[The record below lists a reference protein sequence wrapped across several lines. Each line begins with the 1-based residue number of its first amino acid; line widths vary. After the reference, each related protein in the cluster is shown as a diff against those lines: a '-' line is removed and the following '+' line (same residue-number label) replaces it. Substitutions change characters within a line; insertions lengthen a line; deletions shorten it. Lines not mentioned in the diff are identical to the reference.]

1 MAYAFN
7 DDRSELQFPLP
18 VANGGT
24 GATSAPNARNNL
36 NAVGCSNASRQ
47 NPRLTS
53 LSSPTQHWTIRSV
66 VINENNETY
75 EDHDTGLILTD
86 TDVYGFDFTA
96 QNALWHAYT
105 TKNKPSFSDI
115 PGIIPLS
122 KLGIFKLTKSVVLSG
137 NSAGSVKWTSSEL
150 QDVGIGTLA
159 QSNSINYTVLSVMM
173 SNRND
178 SASLYET
185 QRTVVDGIIYP
196 YVDINETDNSIT
208 VHVRNNIDM
217 AMNIWAYVTLLKI
230 A

>member
-1 MAYAFN
+1 MAHAFN
-7 DDRSELQFPLP
+7 DDRSKLQFPLP

-24 GATSAPNARNNL
+24 GATSAQNARANL

-47 NPRLTS
+47 NPRLTN
-53 LSSPTQHWTIRSV
+53 LNSPTQHWTIRSV

-96 QNALWHAYT
+96 QHALWHAYT
-105 TKNKPSFSDI
+105 TESKPSFSDI
-115 PGIIPLS
+115 PGIIPLN

-137 NSAGSVKWTSSEL
+137 NSAGSVKWTSNEL
-150 QDVGIGTLA
+150 QNAGIGTLA

-185 QRTVVDGIIYP
+185 QRTVVNGIIYP
-196 YVDINETDNSIT
+196 YAEINETDNSIT
-208 VHVRNNIDM
+208 VHVRNNIDI

>member
-7 DDRSELQFPLP
+7 DDKSELQFPLP
-18 VANGGT
+18 VENGGT
-24 GATSAPNARNNL
+24 GANSAESARDNL
-36 NAVGCSNASRQ
+36 NAVGCSNASNQ
-47 NPRLTS
+47 NPMLTY
-53 LSSPTQHWTIRSV
+53 LSHTGQHWAIRSNV
-66 VINENNETY
+66 VNANNESY
-75 EDHDTGLILTD
+75 NGDNTGLCLADYSVFGYDFTSQQTLWVAY
-86 TDVYGFDFTA
+86 TDV
-96 QNALWHAYT
+96 H
-105 TKNKPSFSDI
+105 KPSFSDI
-115 PGIIPLS
+115 SGIAPLN

-137 NSAGSVKWTSSEL
+137 NSAGFVKWTSSEL

-178 SASLYET
+178 NDSLYET

>member
-7 DDRSELQFPLP
+7 DDKSKFPFPLP
-18 VANGGT
+18 VENGGT
-24 GATSAPNARNNL
+24 GANSAKPARDNL
-36 NAVGCSNASRQ
+36 NAVGCSNASSQ
-47 NPRLTS
+47 NPMLTY
-53 LSSPTQHWTIRSV
+53 LSSSGQHWAIRSNV
-66 VINENNETY
+66 VNTNNESY
-75 EDHDTGLILTD
+75 NGDNTGLCMTD
-86 TDVYGFDFTA
+86 DSVFGYDFTS
-96 QNALWHAYT
+96 QQRLWTAYT
-105 TKNKPSFSDI
+105 DARKPSFSDI